1 MLAATAAALQQ
12 LHQSGLGTSP
22 SGEALT
28 LGLLAAAAFR
38 GLHLALYRPFYT
50 PAAWG
55 VQAAG
60 VGLVVA
66 LAAALY
72 SAIAA
77 ASFEADPASAT
88 PRTGLTTLAPKPGL
102 PLSAGY
108 AAATLIF
115 LAGGVILGALPPS
128 VPASVFAG
136 GDPGALLTAMRGAF
150 ASGLVFPGA
159 VAAWGRVAALSG
171 GAEPASARRAGVA
184 RGDVRRATRHA
195 TQGPGPGRIDWFRAG
210 PGPARARGSSVK
222 RPAGAR
228 PVDSEQRERRSRQSA
243 STSPGRL

>member
-159 VAAWGRVAALSG
+159 VAAWVLKDAADG
-171 GAEPASARRAGVA
+171 GALGWPAARALNVGLLAASVTRGVAVFLAARAGVLSSTA
-184 RGDVRRATRHA
+184 PWPLPVALHA
-195 TQGPGPGRIDWFRAG
+195 GLALVAAG
-210 PGPARARGSSVK
+210 GLVK
-222 RPAGAR
+222 GGWGT
-228 PVDSEQRERRSRQSA
+228 V
-243 STSPGRL
+243 